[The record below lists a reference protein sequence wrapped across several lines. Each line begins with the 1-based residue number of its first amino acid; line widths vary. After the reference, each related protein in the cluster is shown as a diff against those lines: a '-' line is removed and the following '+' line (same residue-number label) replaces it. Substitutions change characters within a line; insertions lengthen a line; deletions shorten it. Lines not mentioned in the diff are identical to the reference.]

1 MGLFLIMRYLKDK
14 VTVFH
19 NIVYLNFSN
28 TTIAFLISFFY
39 PASEFNLGTFIFC
52 VTLSLSNTIG

>member
-28 TTIAFLISFFY
+28 TTITYLISFFY
-39 PASEFNLGTFIFC
+39 PAS
-52 VTLSLSNTIG
+52 